1 MKNIRLF
8 PLSLF
13 YVSFKLKV
21 DFAVILTG
29 FGQVLLEAE
38 NITWHTIKILD
49 TSIKYILKQWKALK
63 ACPDWLLRTRIS
75 FAIYLRA
82 TCAGFVPKN
91 IIVAGINE
99 LKKFFLCGTMVSEDI
114 CLAAA
119 RLGKHLATSTSV
131 NSC

>member
-29 FGQVLLEAE
+29 IGQVLLE

-63 ACPDWLLRTRIS
+63 ARSDWLLRTRIS
-75 FAIYLRA
+75 FAIYL
-82 TCAGFVPKN
+82 
-91 IIVAGINE
+91 
-99 LKKFFLCGTMVSEDI
+99 
-114 CLAAA
+114 
-119 RLGKHLATSTSV
+119 
-131 NSC
+131 

>member
-21 DFAVILTG
+21 DSAVILTG
-29 FGQVLLEAE
+29 IGQVLLE

-63 ACPDWLLRTRIS
+63 ARPDWLLRTRIS
-75 FAIYLRA
+75 FAIYL
-82 TCAGFVPKN
+82 
-91 IIVAGINE
+91 
-99 LKKFFLCGTMVSEDI
+99 
-114 CLAAA
+114 
-119 RLGKHLATSTSV
+119 
-131 NSC
+131 